1 MKLTKQIERLC
12 EKQYRKGFQHGFL
25 ATKNWVIV
33 PVGVII
39 LLGAFKISV
48 TTGFAL
54 AIGLC
59 VGSLVEK
66 LKQYGRT

>member
-1 MKLTKQIERLC
+1 MNTEKVKSKNSKLPILGVMVSCSWKC
-12 EKQYRKGFQHGFL
+12 
-25 ATKNWVIV
+25 AIV

-48 TTGFAL
+48 ATGFAL

-59 VGSLVEK
+59 IGSLGQKFGWWENN
-66 LKQYGRT
+66 

>member
-1 MKLTKQIERLC
+1 MQNDNL
-12 EKQYRKGFQHGFL
+12 
-25 ATKNWVIV
+25 KNESKPLNKHLVMVSCSWKCAIV

-48 TTGFAL
+48 ATGFAL

-59 VGSLVEK
+59 IGSLGQKFGWWENN
-66 LKQYGRT
+66 